1 MATLAVAT
9 PLLWS
14 CSDGLELGP
23 DASAPLSIS
32 LYSGSTDDETTTS
45 RAAGDAEYYIGKTHL
60 YLFASDNEDIT
71 AKYHQSFDAG
81 TDYTTRTL
89 HLNLNENSADISTI
103 FGEGDNRICYAYIVA
118 NLPEDLDKQLDE
130 AGTDMTIGTIKNF
143 KLKNDFSKE
152 TVESFP
158 MDGGDTI
165 TLNKDYTLT
174 PKNASRIALKRAAV
188 RIYINVYVRQSIT
201 LDGGTYNPMAD
212 DADIK
217 LNNAVSSAL
226 LDKTLDLTDDD
237 YIKDYS
243 KTLAKSTWS
252 VTHAEATGATK
263 MSYYWYYTPKPFYSY
278 PSNWKDNKDRN
289 VNATICIP
297 WRKTEYVSIEGTNQ
311 SEPRYSYNKYYYQ
324 IPIPTNLEYTSL
336 DRNTQYGISVYLNVL
351 GSSLKTDYVI
361 PESEQL
367 NFEITDWTDDG
378 ANITSSL
385 DRNHYLVVQDNNFSL
400 YNEDEVDIEYE
411 SCDDDV
417 TAYVT
422 EIKYLSTKDNETY
435 YLYYRYYDSSSN
447 TYKEN
452 TDKENYVD
460 TDNLKKDT
468 VRASVAS
475 MVSKVKYTSTTTDDT
490 TDNTTNDSESDN
502 YYLHFESAVS
512 AIAEKLYRP
521 VEYTIVL
528 VNGSK
533 HGSGRQTITI
543 TQYPSKYVEFGPGGN
558 AFVNGY
564 YANLVADAGYSAS
577 DLPAGTIEKTSD
589 SKKYYQSY
597 SFTYSKYSTDK
608 QAYYGVAKDYVL
620 NEGYIY
626 GDAAASN
633 LTTTNS
639 NGTSYEF
646 LNGTTSSK
654 VVFENTIDVHVTA
667 FSESYHSFNVNG
679 SPIDYKI
686 GDPREIGHFENDTHS
701 ADSYVKTGKTIYDYY
716 TYGEYD
722 GTNYYR
728 HVTPWPNVDQI
739 KIGGFSQ
746 NYEGVIA
753 PLFKIQSTYGTAK
766 TGVYFNVAQK
776 RCATYQEA
784 GYPAGRWR
792 LPTLAEIAFIV
803 KLQYDGAIGTMF
815 NLESGSRGY
824 WTSSGGIITKA
835 TTTLVTYT
843 RDKSDYDWDNDW
855 SGTYTPF
862 VRCVYDLWYWGD
874 TQEKPT
880 HIFHPMPTAST
891 STTTTTTTSVKKTK
905 STNNVKRRR

>member
-1 MATLAVAT
+1 
-9 PLLWS
+9 
-14 CSDGLELGP
+14 
-23 DASAPLSIS
+23 
-32 LYSGSTDDETTTS
+32 
-45 RAAGDAEYYIGKTHL
+45 
-60 YLFASDNEDIT
+60 
-71 AKYHQSFDAG
+71 
-81 TDYTTRTL
+81 
-89 HLNLNENSADISTI
+89 
-103 FGEGDNRICYAYIVA
+103 
-118 NLPEDLDKQLDE
+118 
-130 AGTDMTIGTIKNF
+130 
-143 KLKNDFSKE
+143 
-152 TVESFP
+152 
-158 MDGGDTI
+158 
-165 TLNKDYTLT
+165 
-174 PKNASRIALKRAAV
+174 
-188 RIYINVYVRQSIT
+188 
-201 LDGGTYNPMAD
+201 
-212 DADIK
+212 
-217 LNNAVSSAL
+217 
-226 LDKTLDLTDDD
+226 
-237 YIKDYS
+237 
-243 KTLAKSTWS
+243 
-252 VTHAEATGATK
+252 
-263 MSYYWYYTPKPFYSY
+263 
-278 PSNWKDNKDRN
+278 
-289 VNATICIP
+289 
-297 WRKTEYVSIEGTNQ
+297 
-311 SEPRYSYNKYYYQ
+311 
-324 IPIPTNLEYTSL
+324 
-336 DRNTQYGISVYLNVL
+336 VYLNVL
-351 GSSLKTDYVI
+351 GSSLKTEYVI
-361 PESEQL
+361 PEREQL

-435 YLYYRYYDSSSN
+435 YLFYRYYDSSSN

-452 TDKENYVD
+452 TNKENYVD

-475 MVSKVKYTSTTTDDT
+475 MVSKVKYTSTTTDNT

-577 DLPAGTIEKTSD
+577 DLPAGSIEKTND

-608 QAYYGVAKDYVL
+608 QAYYGVAKDYVF
-620 NEGYIY
+620 NEKYYY
-626 GDAAASN
+626 GDYHATSGTDN
-633 LTTTNS
+633 TKSIN
-639 NGTSYEF
+639 TSYEF
-646 LNGTTSSK
+646 LNGLTSST
-654 VVFENTIDVHVTA
+654 VQFEKTIDVHVTA
-667 FSESYHSFNVNG
+667 FSNSYHSFTVNG
-679 SPIDYKI
+679 SPIDYII
-686 GDPREIGHFENDTHS
+686 GDPREIGPFENDAHS
-701 ADSYVKTGKTIYDYY
+701 AGSYVNTGNTLYDYY
-716 TYGEYD
+716 TYGEQSD
-722 GTNYYR
+722 SESYR
-728 HVTPWPNVDQI
+728 HVSPWPDVDKI
-739 KIGGFSQ
+739 KVGGTSQ
-746 NYEGVIA
+746 NYDGVIA

-803 KLQYDGAIGTMF
+803 KLQNDGAIDKMF
-815 NLESGSRGY
+815 NLDGETNRGY
-824 WTSSGGIITKA
+824 WTSSGGIIKKA
-835 TTTLVTYT
+835 TSTSISYTPDQSKVNWDYVT
-843 RDKSDYDWDNDW
+843 DS
-855 SGTYTPF
+855 YTPF

-891 STTTTTTTSVKKTK
+891 TTTTTTTTSVKKTK